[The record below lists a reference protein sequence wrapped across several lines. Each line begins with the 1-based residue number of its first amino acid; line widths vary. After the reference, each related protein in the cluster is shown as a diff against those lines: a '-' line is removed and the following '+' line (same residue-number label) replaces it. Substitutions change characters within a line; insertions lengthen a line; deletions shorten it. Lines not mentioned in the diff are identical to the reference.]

1 MLFADLFYMWTLWFE
16 DRIRFFSIGSFHV
29 DKVTNQVHV
38 ISILFNV
45 KVSLCFYKA
54 FFLTAY
60 FTIKVT
66 EACFD
71 KYLRRPVEVFV
82 YPS

>member
-16 DRIRFFSIGSFHV
+16 DRIRFVPIGSFHV
-29 DKVTNQVHV
+29 DEVTNQVHV

-54 FFLTAY
+54 FF
-60 FTIKVT
+60 
-66 EACFD
+66 
-71 KYLRRPVEVFV
+71 
-82 YPS
+82 

>member
-1 MLFADLFYMWTLWFE
+1 MLFADLFYKWTLWFE
-16 DRIRFFSIGSFHV
+16 DRIRFVPIGSFHV
-29 DKVTNQVHV
+29 DEVTNQVHV

-54 FFLTAY
+54 FLTAY
-60 FTIKVT
+60 FTFKVT
-66 EACFD
+66 EACCD
-71 KYLRRPVEVFV
+71 RCLRRPVEVFV